1 MSGKYYYLIAGLP
14 DISVDD
20 GKLPFT
26 VLEFGEELNSSLSA
40 TDKKLL
46 HLLFLKFDNRN
57 LLRRLQHSD
66 FESEAGGNIPL
77 DAIDE
82 LLSEVREA
90 EGAPLKRKTRPFP
103 PYFETFVRMYLAEE
117 AKTEASPV
125 AWEDRLAALYYDYAM
140 QCDNAF
146 VAAWFE
152 LNLHIGNL
160 LAAITCRKYGLN
172 RNDYI
177 IGDNEV
183 ARLLRTSGARD
194 FGLGDT
200 LEYLPAVQRIA
211 DESDLLLREKKTDQ
225 LKWDWMEEYTVF
237 KTFTVERVLV
247 WLLKLEMLERW
258 AKLDKTTGEQTFRR
272 LVGSMKTGS
281 RNALDEFKR
290 NNKR

>member
-1 MSGKYYYLIAGLP
+1 MSDKYYYLIAGLP
-14 DISVDD
+14 DISIDD
-20 GKLPFT
+20 DKLPFT
-26 VLEFGEELNSSLSA
+26 VLEFRDELDNSLSA
-40 TDKKLL
+40 TDRKLM
-46 HLLFLKFDNRN
+46 HLFFLKFDNRN
-57 LLRRLQHSD
+57 LLRRLQRSD
-66 FESEAGGNIPL
+66 IEPEAGGYVPL
-77 DAIDE
+77 DAVDE
-82 LLSEVREA
+82 LLAEIREA
-90 EGAPLKRKTRPFP
+90 EGAPLKRKTRSMP
-103 PYFETFVRMYLAEE
+103 PYFETFVRMYFAE
-117 AKTEASPV
+117 ATKTETSPV

-177 IGDNEV
+177 VGDSEIT
-183 ARLLRTSGARD
+183 RLLRTSGARD

-237 KTFTVERVLV
+237 KIFTVERVLA
-247 WLLKLEMLERW
+247 WLLKLEIIERG
-258 AKLDKTTGEQTFRR
+258 AKLDKTTGEQMFRR
-272 LVGSMKTGS
+272 LVGTMKTGS
-281 RNALDEFKR
+281 DNVLEEFKR